1 MALNFTPLSAYNF
14 DLQTGIRQQA
24 NNLARAGAGLG
35 AIAGTLKNAYD
46 AQRTRDFFAQFDDS
60 EELSAIDEQIKENE
74 EQIEKL
80 KAELEA
86 LGG

>member
-1 MALNFTPLSAYNF
+1 MALNFTPLSAYKF

-24 NNLARAGAGLG
+24 DNLARAGAGLG

>member
-1 MALNFTPLSAYNF
+1 MALNFTPLSAYKF

-24 NNLARAGAGLG
+24 DNLARAGAGLG
-35 AIAGTLKNAYD
+35 AIAGAVKNAYD

>member
-1 MALNFTPLSAYNF
+1 MALNFTPLSAYKF

-24 NNLARAGAGLG
+24 DNLARAGAGLG
-35 AIAGTLKNAYD
+35 AIAGTVKNAYD
-46 AQRTRDFFAQFDDS
+46 AQRTREFFAQFDDS

-80 KAELEA
+80 TAELEA